1 MHLGTIAHHAIMKG
15 NLSRILVLSLG
26 VACARNRL
34 SRTIQMHLG
43 TIAHHAI
50 ASLWC

>member
-1 MHLGTIAHHAIMKG
+1 MKG
-15 NLSRILVLSLG
+15 NLSRILVMSLG

-50 ASLWC
+50 ASQWC